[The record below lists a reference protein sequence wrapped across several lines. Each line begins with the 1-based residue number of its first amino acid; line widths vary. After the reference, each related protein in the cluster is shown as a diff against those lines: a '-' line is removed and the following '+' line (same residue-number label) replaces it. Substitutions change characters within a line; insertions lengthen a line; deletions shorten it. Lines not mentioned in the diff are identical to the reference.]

1 MKRLV
6 TSFSALFLFLVFGA
20 VYYYTSNPMETDEN
34 QVTSAGDGQET
45 EDLIQVG
52 LIQFISHDS
61 LDAISQGAIDALSD
75 YDYVDEETISLD
87 LQNGQGDQSNLG
99 SISTQFV
106 NDEMDLIIAVATP
119 AAQAA
124 ANATDQI
131 PIVLAGIT
139 DPEAAGLVASNEQ
152 PETNVSGVSDMTPVA
167 EQLEL
172 IRQLHPEAEKL
183 GVIYASS
190 EVNGQIQA
198 DLAEEL
204 AADYGFTPVIQ
215 TVSSTNDVNQVSQ
228 QLAEEVDVM
237 WIPNDNIVAS
247 AFPTVIENASAAG
260 VAVYPAV
267 DIMVAQGGLATIGI
281 NQYQLGYQAGMMAVR
296 VLQDGTDLST
306 TPVEQ
311 ASQFDLVINFEQ
323 AERLNVDIPDEMV
336 EEAIDAAS
344 LESGDD

>member
-1 MKRLV
+1 MKRLI
-6 TSFSALFLFLVFGA
+6 TSFSVLFLFLIFGA
-20 VYYYTSNPMETDEN
+20 IYYYTSNPMETTEDQLTTASE
-34 QVTSAGDGQET
+34 GEET
-45 EDLIQVG
+45 EDLLQVG

-61 LDAISQGAIDALSD
+61 LDAISQGAIDALSEHG
-75 YDYVDEETISLD
+75 YVDGKTISLD
-87 LQNGQGDQSNLG
+87 FQNGQGDQSNLS

-124 ANATDQI
+124 ANATNQI

-139 DPEAAGLVASNEQ
+139 DPEAAGLVESNEQ

-172 IRQLHPEAEKL
+172 IRQLHPEADSL
-183 GVIYASS
+183 GIIYASS

-204 AADYGFTPVIQ
+204 ASDYGFTPVIQ

-228 QLAEEVDVM
+228 QLAEQVDVM

-247 AFPTVIENASAAG
+247 AFPTVIENASASG

-267 DIMVAQGGLATIGI
+267 DMMVAQGGLATIGI
-281 NQYQLGYQAGMMAVR
+281 NQYELGYQSGMMAVR
-296 VLQDGTDLST
+296 VLQDGIKLST

-323 AERLNVDIPDEMV
+323 AERLNVDIPAEMA

-344 LESGDD
+344 LESGDE

>member
-1 MKRLV
+1 MKRLIA
-6 TSFSALFLFLVFGA
+6 SFSALFLFLIFGA
-20 VYYYTSNPMETDEN
+20 VYYYMADPMETPED
-34 QVTSAGDGQET
+34 QVATEQT

-52 LIQFISHDS
+52 LIQFVSHDS
-61 LDAISQGAIDALSD
+61 LDAISQGAVDALSD
-75 YDYVDEETISLD
+75 HGYADGDTISLD

-139 DPEAAGLVASNEQ
+139 DPEAAGLVESNEQ
-152 PETNVSGVSDMTPVA
+152 PGTNVSGVSDMTPVA

-172 IRQLHPEAEKL
+172 VRQLHPEAENL
-183 GVIYASS
+183 GIIYASS

-198 DLAEEL
+198 DLAAEL
-204 AADYGFTPVIQ
+204 APEYGFNPVIQ

-228 QLAEEVDVM
+228 QLADEVDVM
-237 WIPNDNIVAS
+237 WIPNDNVVAS
-247 AFPTVIENASAAG
+247 AFPTVIENATGRG

-267 DIMVAQGGLATIGI
+267 DMMVAQGGVATIGI
-281 NQYQLGYQAGMMAVR
+281 NQYQLGYQSGMMAVR
-296 VLQDGTDLST
+296 VLQEGIDLSE

-311 ASQFDLVINFEQ
+311 ARQFDLVINFEQ
-323 AERLNVDIPDEMV
+323 AEQLGVEIPDEMA

-344 LESGDD
+344 LESGDE